1 MIEQLDFKA
10 GIDTRFFLLKIEKLR
25 DVEGCNLKYVTKIK
39 DILAKMTVL
48 YDNRYCLTIK
58 ATGNYC
64 SAGDKIC

>member
-1 MIEQLDFKA
+1 MILKRVLILA
-10 GIDTRFFLLKIEKLR
+10 FFLKIENLWEIKGR
-25 DVEGCNLKYVTKIK
+25 NLKYVTKIE

-48 YDNRYCLTIK
+48 YDNRYCLIIK